1 MSTFEG
7 SEFLSSYEISRL
19 NVIKKIETNIECS
32 RIIKKLSEQEI
43 DSVEEIITESRLL
56 SVILELNSNSSNETD
71 KFIEKLIKKF
81 EISKKLFISYDLN
94 LKENTN
100 NYKTS
105 RNYILLAII
114 CIKKYEK
121 TDNLKFINTLLK
133 LNDIICSV
141 FTEINNENDL
151 CMMKYILEKE
161 LELISSLKKGALN

>member
-71 KFIEKLIKKF
+71 KFIQKLIKKF

>member
-19 NVIKKIETNIECS
+19 NVIKKIETNIEYS

-43 DSVEEIITESRLL
+43 DSVDEIITESRLL

-71 KFIEKLIKKF
+71 EFIQKLIKKF

-133 LNDIICSV
+133 LDDIICSV

-151 CMMKYILEKE
+151 CMIKYILEKE